1 MYMKGSHLLHA
12 CGWQVLI
19 LSIFMMHYYMVHHPV
34 PMLDRETLLVLNNLS
49 DISIP
54 ISILQ
59 YMYVCRNQVLEVY
72 V

>member
-1 MYMKGSHLLHA
+1 MKGSHLLHT

-19 LSIFMMHYYMVHHPV
+19 LSIFMMQYHMVHHPV
-34 PMLDRETLLVLNNLS
+34 PMLDRETFLVLNHLS

-59 YMYVCRNQVLEVY
+59 YMHVCKNQVLQVY